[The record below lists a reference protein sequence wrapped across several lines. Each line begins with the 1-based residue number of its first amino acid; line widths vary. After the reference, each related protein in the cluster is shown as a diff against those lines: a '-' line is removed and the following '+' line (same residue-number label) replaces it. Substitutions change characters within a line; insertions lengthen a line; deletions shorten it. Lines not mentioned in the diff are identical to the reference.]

1 VDDEEWISAVLPSLT
16 GKPGR
21 IIGNL
26 VVSHFS
32 FFTQEEDLLRTG
44 LLQDYADLVGV
55 PVLQLPTTGARSLR
69 GKVRRMLEK
78 RLFNGS
84 RAYTIAPR
92 EAGCP
97 QLTRAF
103 AVAGGSQCL
112 S

>member
-16 GKPGR
+16 GRPGR

-44 LLQDYADLVGV
+44 LLREYADLVGV
-55 PVLQLPTTGARSLR
+55 PLLQIPATRARSLK
-69 GKVRRMLEK
+69 GKVRWMLEK
-78 RLFNGS
+78 HLFSGNH
-84 RAYTIAPR
+84 AYTIAPR
-92 EAGCP
+92 EAVRTQP
-97 QLTRAF
+97 ARSF
-103 AVAGGSQCL
+103 SDIGGL